1 MTGRL
6 GTPLDT
12 YFERAGTTSLV
23 GGCGVATKKSVKKE
37 EPKLHVID
45 FSFGSHTYQI
55 DTERQKVYRRFVEI
69 ETSRAATIY
78 SNWRASN
85 A

>member
-1 MTGRL
+1 
-6 GTPLDT
+6 
-12 YFERAGTTSLV
+12 
-23 GGCGVATKKSVKKE
+23 VATKKSTVKV
-37 EPKLHVID
+37 EPKVQVIN

>member
-1 MTGRL
+1 MGADEYR
-6 GTPLDT
+6 
-12 YFERAGTTSLV
+12 
-23 GGCGVATKKSVKKE
+23 GCFVAVRKSVKKE

-45 FSFGSHTYQI
+45 FSIGSLTYQI

-78 SNWRASN
+78 STWRAST

>member
-1 MTGRL
+1 MNGGL

-12 YFERAGTTSLV
+12 CSDGRGRLQGV
-23 GGCGVATKKSVKKE
+23 LRGGEKDGEKSRKQAS
-37 EPKLHVID
+37 VID
-45 FSFGSHTYQI
+45 FSFGSLTYQI

-78 SNWRASN
+78 SNWRASTV
-85 A
+85 

>member
-1 MTGRL
+1 M
-6 GTPLDT
+6 
-12 YFERAGTTSLV
+12 
-23 GGCGVATKKSVKKE
+23 ATKKPVVKI
-37 EPKLHVID
+37 EPKIQVID